1 MRSFHKVVLV
11 AICISVSAC
20 APGEVGSGPIQAGQ
34 WRPPISIGNGR
45 YVLSGWDTEDAVNG
59 GKATC
64 AQIGRSFVAES
75 IVPSTRRE
83 AATVT
88 FHCQ

>member
-1 MRSFHKVVLV
+1 MKNSKWLAVVLM
-11 AICISVSAC
+11 AIIVSAC
-20 APGEVGSGPIQAGQ
+20 APGMVTSGPIQAGQ
-34 WRPPISIGNGR
+34 WRPPVAIGNGR

-64 AQIGRSFVAES
+64 AELGRMFVAEN

-83 AATVT
+83 ASTVT